1 MTARNP
7 RDVEKTAQRL
17 RLREDAERVLGLLHL
32 QRRGIVVVGGE
43 LAGLAEGEVRGRAAL
58 LDVGVV
64 AEAGHGLRAGEARGD
79 EERIIAVVDVNVLVA
94 LDDAVQL
101 VALLRF
107 GLDQP
112 AVARDD
118 VAPVMAPSKSAA
130 AAAGRRGRG
139 LRLTG

>member
-1 MTARNP
+1 M
-7 RDVEKTAQRL
+7 
-17 RLREDAERVLGLLHL
+17 HS

-43 LAGLAEGEVRGRAAL
+43 LAGLAQGKVRGRAAL

-64 AEAGHGLRAGEARGD
+64 AEAGHGLRAREARGD
-79 EERIIAVVDVNVLVA
+79 EERIIAVVDVDVLVA

-101 VALLRF
+101 VALLRV

-118 VAPVMAPSKSAA
+118 VAPVMAPSKSACGS
-130 AAAGRRGRG
+130 AAGAEGEG
-139 LRLTG
+139 CG

>member
-130 AAAGRRGRG
+130 AAAGGRGR
-139 LRLTG
+139 